1 MSNLQGKIVKG
12 IGGFY
17 YVEADD
23 VIYECKARGN
33 FRKQGKTP
41 LVGDNVEISVNQ
53 ENNIDNAIEK
63 ILERKND
70 LVRPPLANLDTLFI
84 VSSLV
89 DPKINTQIIDK
100 LIAIAEYKNIE
111 PVLVLTKTDIDPDYQ
126 QYVDIYQNSGF
137 KVIVCDN
144 VSGKGADEVKALMK
158 GKISAFTG
166 NTGVGKSTLLNNI
179 APDLQL
185 ATGETSKKLGRGRHT
200 TRHCEL
206 FKICGGYI
214 ADTPGF
220 SSLDF
225 ERCERILKDK
235 LPYCFREF
243 EPYLDSCKF
252 TTCAHVNDKG
262 CAVCQAVEDGK
273 ISKSRHESYVAMYNE
288 VKDIKQWQMK

>member
-1 MSNLQGKIVKG
+1 MKTGKIIKG

-17 YVEADD
+17 YVDADD

-33 FRKQGKTP
+33 FRKQKITP
-41 LVGDNVEISVNQ
+41 LVGDNVEISVNEQ
-53 ENNIDNAIEK
+53 DNAENRIDK
-63 ILERKND
+63 ILERKNEM
-70 LVRPPLANLDTLFI
+70 VRPPLANLDTLFI

-89 DPKINTQIIDK
+89 DPKINPPIIDK
-100 LIAIAEYKNIE
+100 LIAIAEYKHIE
-111 PVLVLTKTDIDPDYQ
+111 PVVVLTKTDLVSDFQKYA
-126 QYVDIYQNSGF
+126 DIYEGAGF
-137 KVIVCDN
+137 RVIVCDN
-144 VSGKGADEVKALMK
+144 TAGTGADEIRSMLK

-179 APDLQL
+179 FPDLNL

-206 FKICGGYI
+206 FKTDGGYI

-225 ERCERILKDK
+225 ERCEKIRKDD

-243 EPYLDSCKF
+243 EPYLDGCKF
-252 TTCAHVNDKG
+252 TTCTHVNDKG
-262 CAVCQAVEDGK
+262 CAVCQAVADGR
-273 ISKSRHESYVAMYNE
+273 ISQSRHESYIAMYNE
-288 VKDIKQWQMK
+288 VKDIKEWQIK

>member
-1 MSNLQGKIVKG
+1 MIDGRIIKG

-33 FRKQGKTP
+33 FRKQGITP
-41 LVGDNVEISVNQ
+41 LVGDMVSISVN
-53 ENNIDNAIEK
+53 ENAENTIDTIYK
-63 ILERKND
+63 RKND

-84 VSSLV
+84 ISSVV

-100 LIAIAEYKNIE
+100 LIAIAEFKHIE
-111 PVLVLTKTDIDPDYQ
+111 PVIIITKTDLDDSYQ
-126 QYVDIYQNSGF
+126 QYVDIYKKAGF
-137 KVIVCDN
+137 KVIICDN
-144 VSGKGADEVKALMK
+144 TLGTGADEVKELMV

-166 NTGVGKSTLLNNI
+166 NTGVGKSSLLNNMF
-179 APDLQL
+179 PDLNL

-200 TRHCEL
+200 TRHSEL
-206 FKICGGYI
+206 YKINGGYI

-225 ERCERILKDK
+225 ERCEKILKDD

-243 EPYLDSCKF
+243 EPYLDSCRF
-252 TTCAHVNDKG
+252 TTCTHTKDKG
-262 CAVCQAVEDGK
+262 CAVLEAVANGD
-273 ISKSRHESYVAMYNE
+273 ISQSRHESYVSMFNE
-288 VKDIKQWQMK
+288 VKDIKEWELK